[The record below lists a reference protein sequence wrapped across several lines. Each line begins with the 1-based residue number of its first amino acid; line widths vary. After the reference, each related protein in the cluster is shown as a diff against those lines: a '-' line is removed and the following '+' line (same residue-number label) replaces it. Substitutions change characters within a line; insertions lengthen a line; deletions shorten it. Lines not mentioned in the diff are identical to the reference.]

1 MFVCLEDIVVGSLD
15 MRALK
20 KFWNGKD
27 VKVLILLQRSQ
38 GLEKCCQKC
47 EGPMLVSASFTCDV
61 GIPLLTRYCN
71 THCTCNIGVASHA
84 RGRLLSRSPKCK
96 LHKGLFSMA
105 GRRNVNLCGHL
116 LPQDNTYS

>member
-71 THCTCNIGVASHA
+71 TLHVQHRSRLA
-84 RGRLLSRSPKCK
+84 RPGRLISRSPKCK